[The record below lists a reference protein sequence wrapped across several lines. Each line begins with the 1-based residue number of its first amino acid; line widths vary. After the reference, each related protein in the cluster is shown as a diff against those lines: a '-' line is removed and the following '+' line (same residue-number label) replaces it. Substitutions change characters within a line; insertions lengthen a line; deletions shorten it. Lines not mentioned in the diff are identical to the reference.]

1 MIKNIEYLE
10 VGDAIYSIDYPDN
23 LAMIVRIGFREIE
36 IIWNDGSIGRIK
48 ERDLKD
54 FDTNGKNYL
63 NELNEMLRLIK

>member
-1 MIKNIEYLE
+1 MIKSIEYLE
-10 VGDAIYSIDYPDN
+10 VGDAIYPIDYPDN
-23 LAMIVRIGFREIE
+23 LAMIARIGFREIE

>member
-1 MIKNIEYLE
+1 MIKNIEYLK
-10 VGDAIYSIDYPDN
+10 VGDAIYPIDYPDN

>member
-1 MIKNIEYLE
+1 MIKNIEYLK
-10 VGDAIYSIDYPDN
+10 VGDAIYPIDFPDN

>member
-1 MIKNIEYLE
+1 MIKDIEQLK
-10 VGDAIYSIDYPDN
+10 VGDAIYPIDFPYN

>member
-10 VGDAIYSIDYPDN
+10 VGDAIYPIDYPDN